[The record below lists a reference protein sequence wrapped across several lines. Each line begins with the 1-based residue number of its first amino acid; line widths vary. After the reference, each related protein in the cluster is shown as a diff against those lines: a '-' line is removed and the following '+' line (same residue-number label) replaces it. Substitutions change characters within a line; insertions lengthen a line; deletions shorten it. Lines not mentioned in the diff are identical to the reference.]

1 MNYKITAP
9 SQVDAEIALPASKSI
24 TARALVINALCREP
38 ARLSGVAVC
47 DDTDALLHGLAT
59 LQGFIDVGPAGTA
72 MRFLTAYHAC
82 QTGHDVVIDGDE
94 RMRQRPIKPLVDALR
109 SLGAHIDS
117 PGHDDH
123 APLHIVGT
131 KLHGGRVT
139 MPGDVSSQFISALM
153 MIAPVIGGLEI
164 ELTGNIVSAPYID
177 MTMSVMQ
184 HFGIQVQ
191 WNGSEIIV
199 PAGDYLSSALDIEAD
214 WSAASFWMAL
224 QALLPASHITLRGL
238 QPDSWQGDARML
250 TFMQQMGL
258 DAHWQG
264 DGRLDLDMSRTA
276 CCCCSTFAD
285 LNGTPDLAPTLIAAL
300 CLLGRPFRLTGL
312 RTLRHK
318 ESDRREALRTELMKI
333 GYVIQ
338 IEGDDAVT
346 WHFEN
351 CPSSAVPAIDTHGDH
366 RIAMAMALAVTR
378 HQGLIIREVDVVS
391 KSYPSFWRHL
401 RAAGFTIDEVN

>member
-1 MNYKITAP
+1 
-9 SQVDAEIALPASKSI
+9 
-24 TARALVINALCREP
+24 
-38 ARLSGVAVC
+38 
-47 DDTDALLHGLAT
+47 
-59 LQGFIDVGPAGTA
+59 
-72 MRFLTAYHAC
+72 
-82 QTGHDVVIDGDE
+82 
-94 RMRQRPIKPLVDALR
+94 
-109 SLGAHIDS
+109 
-117 PGHDDH
+117 
-123 APLHIVGT
+123 
-131 KLHGGRVT
+131 
-139 MPGDVSSQFISALM
+139 

-199 PAGDYLSSALDIEAD
+199 PTGDYLSSALDIDAD

-338 IEGDDAVT
+338 IDYTDFDVYYATSSYSTRAKYIVYAGEGTNGEVLWQLDANGRKGDALDDRGA
-346 WHFEN
+346 E
-351 CPSSAVPAIDTHGDH
+351 
-366 RIAMAMALAVTR
+366 
-378 HQGLIIREVDVVS
+378 GLRDC
-391 KSYPSFWRHL
+391 
-401 RAAGFTIDEVN
+401 RADGHHPLSHEGCR